1 MAVVVAVD
9 ALVVVVTGSS
19 KSKSSIYAH
28 YNLVITNLQIST
40 PIYMQKKKPNICDM
54 CSEQSNNTILSE
66 TKAIPFDAPF
76 YYSY

>member
-1 MAVVVAVD
+1 VAVVVAVD
-9 ALVVVVTGSS
+9 ALVVVVTRSS

-28 YNLVITNLQIST
+28 YITNLQIST

>member
-28 YNLVITNLQIST
+28 YITNLQIST